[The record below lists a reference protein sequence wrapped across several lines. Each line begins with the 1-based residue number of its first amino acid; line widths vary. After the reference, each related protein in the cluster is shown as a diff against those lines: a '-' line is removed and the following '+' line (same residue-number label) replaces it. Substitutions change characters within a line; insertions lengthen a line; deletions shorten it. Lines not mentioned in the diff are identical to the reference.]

1 MIDYSAPDLTQHP
14 PRSPRV
20 RLGGFV
26 HLPRLLD
33 NARAAVAGK
42 LGEYMFP
49 CPLDQRLFTF
59 TGLTA
64 DALLAELRSGPRSDS
79 EMLAW
84 VMTHLQPRRLPHEI
98 LAWSAWL
105 ETLGPGDVKRHA
117 HFAEDIGALAP
128 ARDDIRTNFDRLE
141 LDDYVSFGGKG

>member
-1 MIDYSAPDLTQHP
+1 MTDFSQPDLTRHP

-33 NARAAVAGK
+33 KARAVAAGRQ
-42 LGEYMFP
+42 GDYVFP
-49 CPLDQRLFTF
+49 CPLDQRFFAF
-59 TGLTA
+59 TGLDA
-64 DALLAELRSGPRSDS
+64 DAFLAEVRTGKSDT

-84 VMTHLQPRRLPHEI
+84 VRERLNPQRLPHEI

-105 ETLGPGDVKRHA
+105 ESLAPGDAKRHGNFQNEIA
-117 HFAEDIGALAP
+117 RLAP
-128 ARDDIRTNFDRLE
+128 GRDDIVTTFDRLE
-141 LDDYVSFGGKG
+141 LDDYVSFGGRG